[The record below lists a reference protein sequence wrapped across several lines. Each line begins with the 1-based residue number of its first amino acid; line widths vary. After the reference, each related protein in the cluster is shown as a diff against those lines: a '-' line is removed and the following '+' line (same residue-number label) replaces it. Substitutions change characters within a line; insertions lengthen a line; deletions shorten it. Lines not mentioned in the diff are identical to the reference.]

1 MGGRLGDESVCFP
14 MGKLKNLKN
23 LKSEHRS
30 KQTGAPAFKRGI
42 SWCKSDGKNSSSR
55 LEKCAFHG
63 VKVAAN
69 PPSLAY
75 YYYYY
80 YYYY

>member
-42 SWCKSDGKNSSSR
+42 SWCKSDGNMRFPIGEQKNLR
-55 LEKCAFHG
+55 QAVGMCVF
-63 VKVAAN
+63 
-69 PPSLAY
+69 PPEN
-75 YYYYY
+75 
-80 YYYY
+80 